1 MENKSNNYSGYP
13 ITYERELPFDKSGS
27 QFVNELPK
35 KHDRTTAMAT
45 ICYVLGVITDSPSKN
60 HLTDECGP
68 IRFGLLYELTKS
80 EGSKPED
87 SGSKWMKIYPE
98 VEDLYRAII
107 IAQDELSPNARQHE
121 TRGVLEQRT
130 FDKLTEKLEQKLL
143 TSEPLNYVDYVY
155 LNTPQISRRL
165 LRGFQSRLTENF
177 KRTTNDIKTMPADQA
192 IDILCTALP
201 LANEIRRSIQ
211 DRKEAWPMDSIKN
224 AEPAPNSTD
233 LSNLRSDLLSKRK
246 AVYSEGIRRHS
257 KHKFDCRIQ
266 IHDEKSSDNDKMLK
280 RYFDCPG
287 AVKNQRKYDDS
298 ALPYY
303 KAWLLNQLDLTITRK
318 GDSLREAYRFYRNF
332 LDVKSI
338 ESVREYAAQKI
349 QERIDEMF
357 DDLSRG
363 QFIPYY
369 CKQIQYG
376 SAVDIF
382 LDGLLRNVYEQLS
395 VKVHEAFM
403 IMIYFRRIWGIFGV
417 PLEWLHRLQTGASFD
432 TADQEQIQQLVKKPV
447 WTLRTMLEHADSELR
462 QDQDYMQLDLC
473 NIPKIEENPDAK
485 WLIFCENKQKGMLL
499 KNCLCEAHKI
509 CAAYL
514 DADSKESEE
523 WEKLCR
529 EERFDEQVMLCTT
542 VLDCGVNIHDKK
554 LRHIVLAAD
563 NQTTFIQCIGRKR
576 LDSNE
581 TLQVHVLEMSSKTL
595 AGRRASITRRL
606 NRVQKFD
613 AGNHLD
619 ILDMMANTS
628 DPDCG
633 VLFRYN
639 SDAHYQKGGGV
650 FKNKEAEY
658 VLRRRKDFYER
669 MSSDKA
675 TYREEVA
682 RWLGNTARITEENH
696 VLQIEKFYAAHKN
709 VALTDDEKGE
719 FKNLVFAYA
728 ASIGIDIIRESRKGA
743 SKEVALNH
751 ILEDAKLPFALS
763 RQWVLRK
770 FEEET
775 T

>member
-1 MENKSNNYSGYP
+1 
-13 ITYERELPFDKSGS
+13 
-27 QFVNELPK
+27 
-35 KHDRTTAMAT
+35 MAT

-60 HLTDECGP
+60 HLTDECDP

-80 EGSKPED
+80 EGSRPED

-143 TSEPLNYVDYVY
+143 ISEPLDYVDYVY

-201 LANEIRRSIQ
+201 LANELRRSIQ

-257 KHKFDCRIQ
+257 KHEFDCRIQ
-266 IHDEKSSDNDKMLK
+266 IRDEKSSDNDKMLK

-287 AVKNQRKYDDS
+287 AVKNQRKYDES

-303 KAWLLNQLDLTITRK
+303 KTWLLNQLDLTITRK
-318 GDSLREAYRFYRNF
+318 GDSLREAYRFYRIF

-338 ESVREYAAQKI
+338 ESVREYAAKKI
-349 QERIDEMF
+349 QEWIDEMF

-376 SAVDIF
+376 STVDIF

-395 VKVHEAFM
+395 VKVHDAFLTM
-403 IMIYFRRIWGIFGV
+403 TCVRKCWGALRA
-417 PLEWLHRLQTGASFD
+417 PLESLTRLQMDASFNS
-432 TADQEQIQQLVKKPV
+432 AGQEQIWQLVKRQA
-447 WTLRTMLEHADSELR
+447 LCLELMLENANLQLR
-462 QDQDYMQLDLC
+462 QDQDYVQLDLC

-499 KNCLCEAHKI
+499 KNCLCETYKI

-523 WEKLCR
+523 WERLCR

-581 TLQVHVLEMSSKTL
+581 TLQVHVLEMNSKTL
-595 AGRRASITRRL
+595 AGRRASITRKL
-606 NRVQKFD
+606 NLAQRFD

-639 SDAHYQKGGGV
+639 SDAHRQKGGGV
-650 FKNKEAEY
+650 FKSKEAEY

-709 VALTDDEKGE
+709 IALTDDEKGE

>member
-1 MENKSNNYSGYP
+1 
-13 ITYERELPFDKSGS
+13 
-27 QFVNELPK
+27 
-35 KHDRTTAMAT
+35 
-45 ICYVLGVITDSPSKN
+45 
-60 HLTDECGP
+60 
-68 IRFGLLYELTKS
+68 
-80 EGSKPED
+80 
-87 SGSKWMKIYPE
+87 
-98 VEDLYRAII
+98 
-107 IAQDELSPNARQHE
+107 
-121 TRGVLEQRT
+121 
-130 FDKLTEKLEQKLL
+130 
-143 TSEPLNYVDYVY
+143 
-155 LNTPQISRRL
+155 
-165 LRGFQSRLTENF
+165 
-177 KRTTNDIKTMPADQA
+177 
-192 IDILCTALP
+192 
-201 LANEIRRSIQ
+201 
-211 DRKEAWPMDSIKN
+211 
-224 AEPAPNSTD
+224 
-233 LSNLRSDLLSKRK
+233 
-246 AVYSEGIRRHS
+246 
-257 KHKFDCRIQ
+257 
-266 IHDEKSSDNDKMLK
+266 
-280 RYFDCPG
+280 
-287 AVKNQRKYDDS
+287 
-298 ALPYY
+298 
-303 KAWLLNQLDLTITRK
+303 
-318 GDSLREAYRFYRNF
+318 
-332 LDVKSI
+332 
-338 ESVREYAAQKI
+338 
-349 QERIDEMF
+349 
-357 DDLSRG
+357 
-363 QFIPYY
+363 
-369 CKQIQYG
+369 
-376 SAVDIF
+376 
-382 LDGLLRNVYEQLS
+382 
-395 VKVHEAFM
+395 
-403 IMIYFRRIWGIFGV
+403 
-417 PLEWLHRLQTGASFD
+417 
-432 TADQEQIQQLVKKPV
+432 
-447 WTLRTMLEHADSELR
+447 
-462 QDQDYMQLDLC
+462 
-473 NIPKIEENPDAK
+473 
-485 WLIFCENKQKGMLL
+485 MLL

-595 AGRRASITRRL
+595 AGRRAGITRRL

-639 SDAHYQKGGGV
+639 SDAHYQKGGGF

-751 ILEDAKLPFALS
+751 ILEDAKLPVVLS

>member
-45 ICYVLGVITDSPSKN
+45 ICYALGVITDSPSKN
-60 HLTDECGP
+60 HLTDECDP

-143 TSEPLNYVDYVY
+143 ISEPLDYVDYVY

-257 KHKFDCRIQ
+257 KHEFDCRIQ
-266 IHDEKSSDNDKMLK
+266 IRDEKSSDNDKMLK

-287 AVKNQRKYDDS
+287 AVKNQRKYDES

-303 KAWLLNQLDLTITRK
+303 KTWLLNQLDLTITRK

-338 ESVREYAAQKI
+338 ESVREYAAKKI
-349 QERIDEMF
+349 QERIDELF
-357 DDLSRG
+357 IDLSCGR
-363 QFIPYY
+363 FIRYY
-369 CKQIQYG
+369 YTQIQYG

-382 LDGLLRNVYEQLS
+382 LDGLLRNVYDHLFA
-395 VKVHEAFM
+395 KVHDAFLTM
-403 IMIYFRRIWGIFGV
+403 TCVRKCWGALRA
-417 PLEWLHRLQTGASFD
+417 PLESLTRLQMDASFNS
-432 TADQEQIQQLVKKPV
+432 AGQEQIWQLVKRQA
-447 WTLRTMLEHADSELR
+447 LCLELMLENANLQLR
-462 QDQDYMQLDLC
+462 QDQDYVQLDLC

-563 NQTTFIQCIGRKR
+563 NQTTLIQCIGRKR
-576 LDSNE
+576 LDFNE
-581 TLQVHVLEMSSKTL
+581 TLQVHVLEMSSQTL
-595 AGRRASITRRL
+595 AGRRAGITRRL